1 MGLMRF
7 HTPQR
12 ERVTREAV
20 ERSYIT
26 GLDCV
31 PTQARKSWDGEGA
44 LRLEREIDESGCLH
58 IPWEVDGYGT
68 VLLSTA
74 SLMERVRPYHL
85 PVELARGTIN
95 RLRTKTSVWQM
106 AGLEVSA
113 ELASKLDS
121 AVATFAQAATNQNQ
135 PALSSR
141 LAEDAIRQ
149 SLDAMALLAQQYSRQ
164 VLESRHR
171 SAGQLPTLLAGNL
184 GGSTMPENLEPMF
197 VAAFN
202 AAAIPF
208 NWRCA
213 EPECDKDDWAETD
226 RQLKLCLRHR
236 LKILGG
242 PLMRLDR
249 SSLPGWVADRCRDF
263 NWLSGCIARYI
274 SNAVKRYKGQVH
286 LWHCSAAA
294 NVAAGLPLS
303 DEQRLRLAVLAIE
316 TTRRCDPRTPVIVS
330 FDQPWGEYMV
340 ETPYALPPMHF
351 AEMMV
356 RAELGLAGIGLELNL
371 GYWPDGSLPR
381 DLLEIGQLIDQWSQ
395 LGLPLIPMISIPSGC
410 DVDPLASQA
419 TARPVRSVA
428 GDCPSMDSQKRLIE
442 QLLPMLTA
450 KQSVQAIVWN
460 QVFDS
465 EDHRFA
471 HGGLFD
477 ASSRPKPS
485 LTSVIALRRDH
496 LQ

>member
-1 MGLMRF
+1 
-7 HTPQR
+7 
-12 ERVTREAV
+12 
-20 ERSYIT
+20 
-26 GLDCV
+26 
-31 PTQARKSWDGEGA
+31 
-44 LRLEREIDESGCLH
+44 
-58 IPWEVDGYGT
+58 
-68 VLLSTA
+68 
-74 SLMERVRPYHL
+74 MERARPYQL

-95 RLRTKTSVWQM
+95 RLRTKSSVWQM
-106 AGLEVSA
+106 AGLEVTA
-113 ELASKLDS
+113 ELASELDS
-121 AVATFAQAATNQNQ
+121 AVRTFAQAATNQNQ

-171 SAGQLPTLLAGNL
+171 NAGQLPTLLAGNL

-202 AAAIPF
+202 AAVIPF

-340 ETPYALPPMHF
+340 ETPFALPPMHF

-410 DVDPLASQA
+410 DDDPLASQS

-428 GDCPSMDSQKRLIE
+428 GDCPSIDSQKRLIE

-465 EDHRFA
+465 ADHRFA

-485 LTSVIALRRDH
+485 LTSVIGLRRDH